1 MTPRTITGEGRAC
14 DPAPASPPSGSLY
27 DLGLRVGISSSALC
41 AACPS
46 PLLAFGR
53 ARSSDSLGLPDR
65 VSMSPRH
72 ALVDFIDTTLL
83 LNLIFPS
90 SNANSDQDT
99 KRPFLPGLIF
109 GCCDFMGQ
117 FRQDMLWSC

>member
-1 MTPRTITGEGRAC
+1 MTSRTIIREGSAR

-27 DLGLRVGISSSALC
+27 DLGLRVGISHSVLC

-53 ARSSDSLGLPDR
+53 AWSSDSLGLPER
-65 VSMSPRH
+65 VYMSPRH
-72 ALVDFIDTTLL
+72 ALLGFIDTTLL

-90 SNANSDQDT
+90 SSPNSDQDT
-99 KRPFLPGLIF
+99 KRPFLPVLIF
-109 GCCDFMGQ
+109 GCCDFMG
-117 FRQDMLWSC
+117 